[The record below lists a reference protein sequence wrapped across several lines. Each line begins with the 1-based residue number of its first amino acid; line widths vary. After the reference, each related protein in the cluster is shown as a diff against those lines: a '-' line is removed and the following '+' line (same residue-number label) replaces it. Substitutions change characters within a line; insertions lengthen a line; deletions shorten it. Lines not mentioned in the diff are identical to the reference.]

1 MMDLP
6 TLQKTISDALQG
18 ATFSLDATTLGSTPV
33 QTLLAA
39 LLQQPT
45 LTLSGASVAASGSQ
59 PSAQGK
65 LTSAPQSAYGFLAGF
80 QVVATFSLDAG
91 NTPQLHLR
99 LTPPP
104 GQTTS
109 WGLLNALPGY
119 QNTFFAAFTW
129 ANARFDFDTQAAQVL
144 PANFPAEYGLP
155 PNSSSVLG
163 ALQKGMSFQAD
174 LTYKGQDAGLLW
186 LLGGKTVH
194 VAGPIE
200 WDGALPR
207 MDLATGTLT
216 TQSLEGFSLPI
227 ALHLV
232 AVLTEIPA
240 AGNSPAM
247 VLSMPLGV
255 LQGEL
260 DRPINNTHSLTIPFF
275 VELYQDPAR
284 QVTVEGNFQEAS
296 SLALQEVASL
306 LGLSSLDNQQASG
319 FPLLSGLSLKTV
331 SLTVDTGRQQLIAAS
346 ASVGFTPPGGPWKP
360 FGDVFSFD
368 GLTVT
373 FTVLGPLSA
382 PTFETSI
389 DCQAGLAGG
398 TLDAW
403 ISLPG
408 LDFGCELQDGTK
420 NPIDLTQILDSIT
433 GGAFTQ
439 VTPSFKLLCTQ
450 LRVLG
455 NASQNLYRFQ
465 ATVQD
470 NWSFEVLGAKFAL
483 SSIGFDL
490 THQAGA
496 GATTT
501 GQVVAQ
507 LIVAGVAVQ
516 ISADYQGAQQGWSFS
531 GGTLGPQDISLTDL
545 INDALK
551 LFSLSLPAHAPQVS
565 ITDLQMMLQTGSM
578 DFGFSCEGQVSM
590 LGTSVDIGIDL
601 GRTHDDPEN
610 PQAVT
615 TVFTG
620 YLSIGPSTFEV
631 DFTAAPTG
639 DSLLFKWTDTDQP
652 LTFEHI
658 AEWFGY
664 TDMPPLPENLD
675 LSLTAAVFYYDFGK
689 DMLVFSATS
698 KNGQILFASFV
709 PAPPSPNQGKRVY
722 LFELDV
728 PLNLELSQLP
738 VIGDKLPAQP
748 ALGIKDLQVIISNLG
763 LAANPDM
770 QTLNGLVAAVGDR
783 PLLPTTLNAGLT
795 FAAALQMGS
804 AQQTVVLPLTGG
816 ASSSTTVTTA
826 IPTTPAPAAVPP
838 PPSTPP
844 APSYQGSATW
854 FTIEKSFGPVQF
866 QRIGVQY
873 QGGVLF
879 FLLDMSL
886 SFSALNLALDGLGIG
901 SPLTHFSPQPHLDG
915 LSVSFS
921 SGPVTINGG
930 LLVVPSSAL
939 PKGVVYEYMGEVTIA
954 VEPYLISGTAAY
966 AKVDGQSSFFLFAQV
981 TGEFGGPPAFFI
993 TGFMGGFGYNSQL
1006 ALPDPDQVYTFPFL
1020 AGLDDTSIFGAN
1032 PTPLSVLNV
1041 LSGAGGKPAW
1051 VTPTTGAY
1059 WIAAG
1064 LLFRSFELVLGRM
1077 LLVATFGKDLE
1088 IALLGLASMSLPQG
1102 APPAETY
1109 AFVELQLEAVLKPDD
1124 GFFGVFV
1131 SLTPNSYLLTKN
1143 CHLTGGFAFCLWFG
1157 DNPHTGDFVVTVGGY
1172 HPAFVPPPWYPKV
1185 ATVGFNWPVD
1195 SSLTVKGGAY
1205 FALTPTAVMAGGSL
1219 EVLFHSGDLR
1229 AWFTAYANLLIRWK
1243 PFQFQVSIGISLGAS
1258 YRLNLLLTTVT
1269 ISIELGATVEMGG
1282 PPTGGVVHVHWFIIS
1297 FSISFGGGLPNPA
1310 STKLEW
1316 PDLQSLLPSD
1326 PSNPSTP
1333 AVLGVQINQG
1343 LSRQDADGAWIVRG
1357 DELVFTTQTAVPA
1370 SQISLNGA
1378 QHSPSLASASSAD
1391 DTPAGINIRPME
1403 LSNVQSVHSV
1413 TLTNLSDN
1421 TPVVLT
1427 TWASAAQT
1435 RNLPEALWGTPLN
1448 GALPP
1453 PSAATVSAQ
1462 TGVRL
1467 TAPPA
1472 QVGPSPGPVTLA
1484 TLDVEPLPGGL
1495 MPLIPASQADP
1506 LPAPAPDASI
1516 IETIVTTLASAQ
1528 AQQAQQ
1534 ALVAALATFQA
1545 APPTQNLLT
1554 QLAAQAGTAF
1564 SPPGPL
1570 RASAT

>member
-1 MMDLP
+1 MTMDLP
-6 TLQKTISDALQG
+6 TLQKTISGALKG
-18 ATFSLDATTLGSTPV
+18 TTFSLDTTALGSPV
-33 QTLLAA
+33 QTLVAA
-39 LLQQPT
+39 LLQQST
-45 LTLSGASVAASGSQ
+45 LALSGASVDASGSQ
-59 PSAQGK
+59 PSAQGN

-80 QVVATFSLDAG
+80 QVVATFSLDAN
-91 NTPQLHLR
+91 NTPQLHLT

-104 GQTTS
+104 DRTAN
-109 WGLLNALPGY
+109 WGLLDALPDY
-119 QNTFFAAFTW
+119 KNSFFAAFAW
-129 ANARFDFDTQAAQVL
+129 ANARFDFDTQAAQAL

-186 LLGGKTVH
+186 LLGGKTAH
-194 VAGPIE
+194 IAGPIE

-216 TQSLEGFSLPI
+216 TLSLEGFSLPI

-232 AVLTEIPA
+232 AVLAEIPA
-240 AGNSPAM
+240 AGDNPAT
-247 VLSMPLGV
+247 VRSTPLGV

-260 DRPINNTHSLTIPFF
+260 DRPINKTQSLTIPFF

-306 LGLSSLDNQQASG
+306 LGISSLDNQQASG
-319 FPLLSGLSLKTV
+319 FPTLSGLSLKTV
-331 SLTVDTGRQQLIAAS
+331 SLTVDTGRQQLITAS
-346 ASVGFTPPGGPWKP
+346 ANVGFTPPGGPWKP
-360 FGDVFSFD
+360 FGDLLSFD
-368 GLTVT
+368 GLAIT
-373 FTVLGPLSA
+373 FTVLGPLSS

-389 DCQAGLAGG
+389 DCQVGLAGG

-403 ISLPG
+403 INLPN
-408 LDFGCELQDGTK
+408 LDFGCELQNGTT

-439 VTPSFKLLCTQ
+439 ITPKFRLLCTQ

-455 NASQNLYRFQ
+455 NTSQNLYRFQ

-470 NWSFEVLGAKFAL
+470 DWSFDFLGANFAL
-483 SSIGFDL
+483 SSIGFDI
-490 THQAGA
+490 THQAGPNS
-496 GATTT
+496 GTT

-507 LIVAGVAVQ
+507 LIVADVAVQ
-516 ISADYQGAQQGWSFS
+516 ISADYQGEQQGWTFS
-531 GGTLGPQDISLTDL
+531 GGTLGTQNISLTDL
-545 INDALK
+545 VGDALK
-551 LFSLSLPAHAPQVS
+551 LFGLNLPAHAPQVS

-578 DFGFSCEGQVSM
+578 DFGFSCEGQVTM
-590 LGTSVDIGIDL
+590 LGTTVDIGIDL
-601 GRTHDDPEN
+601 GRTHDDPQN
-610 PQAVT
+610 PKAVT
-615 TVFTG
+615 TVFSG

-658 AEWFGY
+658 AGWFGY

-689 DMLVFSATS
+689 DTLVFSATS
-698 KNGQILFASFV
+698 KNYGQILFASFV
-709 PAPPSPNQGKRVY
+709 PAPPSPNTKRIY

-728 PLNLELSQLP
+728 PLNLEMSDLP
-738 VIGDKLPAQP
+738 VIGDKLPAQL
-748 ALGIKDLQVIISNLG
+748 ALGIKDLQVIISTAG
-763 LAANPDM
+763 LAANSDM
-770 QTLNGLVAAVGDR
+770 KTLNDLVAAVGDK
-783 PLLPTTLNAGLT
+783 PLLPTALNAGLT

-804 AQQTVVLPLTGG
+804 ARQPIVLPLTGG
-816 ASSSTTVTTA
+816 ASASA
-826 IPTTPAPAAVPP
+826 PAPAS
-838 PPSTPP
+838 PSAPS

-854 FTIEKSFGPVQF
+854 FNIEKSFGPVQF

-873 QGGVLF
+873 QDSVLF

-901 SPLTHFSPQPHLDG
+901 SPLTHVSLVPHLDG

-930 LLVVPSSAL
+930 LLVVPSSVL
-939 PKGVVYEYMGEVTIA
+939 PKDVAYEYMGEVTIA
-954 VEPYLISGTAAY
+954 VDPYLINGTAAY

-1006 ALPDPDQVYTFPFL
+1006 TLPDPNQVYTFPFI
-1020 AGLDDTSIFGAN
+1020 AGLDDTSIFGPN

-1051 VTPTTGAY
+1051 VTPATGAY

-1077 LLVATFGKDLE
+1077 MLVATFGKDLE

-1124 GFFGVFV
+1124 GFFGVFA
-1131 SLTPNSYLLTKN
+1131 SLTPNSYLLTKD

-1157 DNPHTGDFVVTVGGY
+1157 DNPHAGDFVVTVGGY
-1172 HPAFVPPPWYPKV
+1172 HPAFVPPAWYPKV
-1185 ATVGFNWPVD
+1185 AIVGFNWPISGD
-1195 SSLTVKGGAY
+1195 LTVKGGAY
-1205 FALTPTAVMAGGSL
+1205 FALTPTAVMAGGNL
-1219 EVLFHSGDLR
+1219 EVLFHAGNLR
-1229 AWFTAYANLLIRWK
+1229 AWFIAYANLLIRWK
-1243 PFQFQVSIGISLGAS
+1243 PFQFLASIGVSLGAS
-1258 YRLNLLLTTVT
+1258 YRLNLLFTTVT
-1269 ISIELGATVEMGG
+1269 ITIELGATVDMGG
-1282 PPTGGVVHVHWFIIS
+1282 PPTGGVVHIHWYIIS
-1297 FSISFGGGLPNPA
+1297 FSISFGGGLPDFGA
-1310 STKLEW
+1310 TKLTW
-1316 PDLQSLLPSD
+1316 PDLQSLLPAD

-1333 AVLGVQINQG
+1333 AVLDVQINQG
-1343 LSRQDADGAWIVRG
+1343 LSRKDSASGAWIVRG
-1357 DELVFTTQTAVPA
+1357 DELVFTTHTAVPA
-1370 SQISLNGA
+1370 SQINLNGSNT
-1378 QHSPSLASASSAD
+1378 SPALAAAAD
-1391 DTPAGINIRPME
+1391 APPAGINIRPME
-1403 LSNVQSVHSV
+1403 LSNVQSVHSITV
-1413 TLTNLSDN
+1413 TNLDDN
-1421 TPVVLT
+1421 APVVLT
-1427 TWASAAQT
+1427 TWAPAAQT

-1462 TGVRL
+1462 TGVQL

-1472 QVGPSPGPVTLA
+1472 QVGPSPGPATLA
-1484 TLDVEPLPGGL
+1484 ALDVEPLPGGPI
-1495 MPLIPASQADP
+1495 PLIPASQTDP
-1506 LPAPAPDASI
+1506 LPPPAPDASI
-1516 IETIVTTLASAQ
+1516 IQTIGTTLASSQ

-1534 ALVAALATFQA
+1534 ALVAALTTFQA
-1545 APPTQNLLT
+1545 APPTQELLT
-1554 QLAAQAGTAF
+1554 QLAAQAGVAF